1 MNETIT
7 ISARVFSRNIINKQH
22 WSQTRN
28 QMKEY
33 CLLVRNQM
41 KLNKIEKVGLIA
53 ICKVHI
59 EIGTK
64 RVMDYDNMIGG
75 AKQLTDSLWRE
86 GFMGDDSPKYTDL
99 SYSHKKSKEYY
110 VKITRE
116 VIDANHKIA

>member
-1 MNETIT
+1 
-7 ISARVFSRNIINKQH
+7 
-22 WSQTRN
+22 
-28 QMKEY
+28 
-33 CLLVRNQM
+33 M